1 MGKTN
6 ELAKLKAKH
15 NKLVKSLK
23 YIRDYNGHFI
33 YNVAGIQVSDALHY
47 TAKSLL
53 KDLEV

>member
-23 YIRDYNGHFI
+23 YIRDYNGQFI
-33 YNVAGIQVSDALHY
+33 DNVAGSEVSDALHY